1 MPRINNAATVKK
13 QYGTST
19 NLSTRISIH
28 AKYSTNKQ
36 GLGNWISDHYDIR
49 EGMKILE
56 LGCGTGEMWKGK
68 EELIGKCS
76 ELVLSDFSEGMIEK
90 TRETLGDDPKITYK
104 VIDIQDIPY
113 EDNEFD
119 IVIANMMLYHVPDL
133 QKGLSE
139 VKRVLKQGGAF
150 YCATFGEYGIL
161 EYIYE
166 LLKDHITPGQANR
179 SFTLQ
184 NGAEKLSEF
193 FKDVKQDRY
202 EDSLEVTEIEDLV
215 DYVYSLASMSGLQ
228 RLPRETVR
236 DELGKH
242 MVNGVLKVPKDYG
255 MFIARKA

>member
-1 MPRINNAATVKK
+1 MSQLTDRTVMAG
-13 QYGTST
+13 QYGTADK
-19 NLSTRISIH
+19 LSTRISIH
-28 AKYSTNKQ
+28 DKYSVNRQ
-36 GLGNWISDHYDIR
+36 GFGNWISDHYDIR

-133 QKGLSE
+133 QRGLSE

-166 LLKDHITPGQANR
+166 LLKDHVTPGQANR

-184 NGAEKLSEF
+184 NGEEKLN
-193 FKDVKQDRY
+193 
-202 EDSLEVTEIEDLV
+202 LV
-215 DYVYSLASMSGLQ
+215 ILDDAIPAGAKMC
-228 RLPRETVR
+228 
-236 DELGKH
+236 
-242 MVNGVLKVPKDYG
+242 
-255 MFIARKA
+255 